1 MFARSSEIQQ
11 PGSKYFI
18 VCLIFV
24 ISLCHM
30 YIINSQL
37 PLYSVLHGI
46 CVCILLLDTR
56 QMNLSCA
63 NSAHRLLCGLR
74 RVTKHAST
82 AVPVSWVPWWRIQT
96 GDHRRSFQTSLP
108 RKHVNLRVVN
118 HLTLTKNIMKC
129 HLWTCNAS
137 YWSERAAYVGY
148 VAPSCR

>member
-11 PGSKYFI
+11 PCSKYFI

-56 QMNLSCA
+56 QINLSCA

-82 AVPVSWVPWWRIQT
+82 AVPVSEFH
-96 GDHRRSFQTSLP
+96 GDESKPEIIGALFKPLYRG
-108 RKHVNLRVVN
+108 NM
-118 HLTLTKNIMKC
+118 LTYELLII
-129 HLWTCNAS
+129 
-137 YWSERAAYVGY
+137 
-148 VAPSCR
+148 